1 MSRRTQIH
9 LRPSDLIAYLGLPAG
24 TRVLAFAATVD
35 PPGARIVIEH
45 PGLPEVPEDQE
56 APFTFPVSR
65 VTDGRLE
72 FVWNFGDRP

>member
-1 MSRRTQIH
+1 MSRRSQIN

-35 PPGARIVIEH
+35 PPGARVVIAH

-56 APFTFPVSR
+56 APFTFPVST
-65 VTDGRLE
+65 VTDGRRE
-72 FVWNFGDRP
+72 FHWQFGDRP